1 MRIALATLA
10 VGKQFKKTVK
20 PGLDSKQ
27 EYCDLHDYDFVIGDE
42 DVYDTDRPPAWS
54 KINLVRKI
62 LGDYDV
68 VFLSDAD
75 VVITNPLVRL
85 ENFVEQLLPEKKNAQ
100 LQYSYDMT
108 TKRGGQTMGPYFSP
122 IDVQEEQAQLNGQR
136 ELFCSSLPDK
146 LVLLSRDNLNINT
159 GNMFF
164 KNDPKTMD
172 LLEDIYAQT
181 QFIEDLWWEQAAFI
195 HLYNTKQHVRDI
207 TQLVGLRL
215 FNAYEE
221 VWHPGSFL
229 IHFPATKHK
238 LLEAKMRQYR
248 LMARSFSDVM
258 LQQLNDQFVGI

>member
-1 MRIALATLA
+1 MGSEMCIR
-10 VGKQFKKTVK
+10 
-20 PGLDSKQ
+20 DS
-27 EYCDLHDYDFVIGDE
+27 
-42 DVYDTDRPPAWS
+42 DTTRPPAWS

-75 VVITNPLVRL
+75 VVITNPLVQL
-85 ENFVEQLLPEKKNAQ
+85 ENFVDQLLPENRTATLKQ
-100 LQYSYDMT
+100 SYDMT
-108 TKRGGQTMGPYFSP
+108 FK
-122 IDVQEEQAQLNGQR
+122 DVDSTEKIKTEKQLLSQP
-136 ELFCSSLPDK
+136 EILCTALPDK

-181 QFIEDLWWEQAAFI
+181 QFIDDLWWEQAAFI
-195 HLYNTKQHVRDI
+195 YLHNKKQSVRNI

-221 VWHPGSFL
+221 VWRPGSFL
-229 IHFPATKHK
+229 IHFPSLRGK

-248 LMARSFSDVM
+248 LMSRAFSDVM
-258 LQQLNDQFVGI
+258 LQQLNDQFIGV

>member
-10 VGKQFKKTVK
+10 IGEQFRKAVK

-27 EYCDLHDYDFVIGDE
+27 EYCDLHDYDFVLGTE

-75 VVITNPLVRL
+75 VVITNPLVSL
-85 ENFVEQLLPEKKNAQ
+85 EYFVEQLLPEKRNAQ
-100 LQYSYDMT
+100 LQHSFDMT
-108 TKRGGQTMGPYFSP
+108 VNYGGQPMGPYFSP
-122 IDVQEEQAQLNGQR
+122 QSEQECVAQLGGQR
-136 ELFCSSLPDK
+136 EICCSVLPDK

-164 KNDPKTMD
+164 KNDPKTLD

-181 QFIEDLWWEQAAFI
+181 QFIEDSWWEQQAFI
-195 HLYNTKQHVRDI
+195 HLYETKQHVRDM

-215 FNAYEE
+215 FNTYED
-221 VWHPGSFL
+221 VWRPGNFL
-229 IHFPATKHK
+229 IHFVAQRGK

-248 LMARSFSDVM
+248 LMARAFPDGL
-258 LQQLNDQFVGI
+258 LQQLSEQLAGI